1 MDIQLTDVFLRDGLQ
16 DENAVVATADK
27 LAVAEALVAAGL
39 TRLEVASF
47 VNPQKVPQMGDAAE
61 VLAGL
66 PRSEPV
72 TYTSLALNGR
82 GIARAVT
89 AGATDVQVVTS
100 ASQAHSS
107 ANAGQSIED
116 ALAGLAAEV
125 ARFPQVR
132 FFAGI
137 STAFT
142 CPFEGRVDPAHLL
155 QVVRAFQAMGITDIG
170 LADTLGTTPTDQV
183 VTALTHVRDAEPD
196 LTYSLHLHNAHGQ
209 ALDTVTAAVEHLEIT
224 RFDSALGGYGGCPFA
239 PGAHG
244 NIATERLVAH
254 LHATGHDT
262 GIDEERLAAAVHLA
276 RDVITR
282 SPAVATAAPP
292 TR

>member
-1 MDIQLTDVFLRDGLQ
+1 MDVQITDVFLRDGLQ
-16 DENAVVATADK
+16 DEDVVVPTADK
-27 LAVAEALVAAGL
+27 LAVAEALVAAGH

-47 VNPQKVPQMGDAAE
+47 VNPKKVPQMGDATE
-61 VLAGL
+61 VLVGL
-66 PRSEPV
+66 PRSEQV
-72 TYTSLALNGR
+72 TYTALALNGR
-82 GIARAVT
+82 GIARAVA
-89 AGATDVQVVTS
+89 AGVTDVQVVTS

-116 ALAGLAAEV
+116 ALTDLGTEV
-125 ARFPQVR
+125 ARYPQVH

-142 CPFEGRVDPAHLL
+142 CPFEGEIDPAHLL
-155 QVVRAFQAMGITDIG
+155 RVVRAFQAMGITDIG
-170 LADTLGTTPTDQV
+170 LADTLGTTPTAQV
-183 VTALTHVRDAEPD
+183 VHTVAYVQDAEPD

-209 ALDTVTAAVEHLEIT
+209 ALDTVTAAVERLRIT
-224 RFDSALGGYGGCPFA
+224 RFDSAIGGYGGCPFA

-262 GIDEERLAAAVHLA
+262 GIDEERLAEAVRLA
-276 RDVITR
+276 RDIVAR
-282 SPAVATAAPP
+282 APAVSAAPA
-292 TR
+292 TH